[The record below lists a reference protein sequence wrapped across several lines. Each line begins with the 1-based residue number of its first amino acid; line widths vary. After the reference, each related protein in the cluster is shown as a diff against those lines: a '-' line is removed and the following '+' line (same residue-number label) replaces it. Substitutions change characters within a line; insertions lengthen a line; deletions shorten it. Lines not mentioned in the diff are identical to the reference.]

1 MAYFPHAYQKVLIAT
16 NGFYKA
22 GTVQDS
28 ATKLTEKGSI
38 DLTAGVVGVF
48 DAKSNKSILPAA
60 AGLPTKLNSGMV
72 YLAQGSFHTVDK
84 IGPFHGGYKESIKTK
99 GINPKYVSRF
109 YKVNPDSAQNQIIK
123 LGCDSAVTFYCNQ
136 TYRLRLDI
144 KGSPALR
151 FLTHNV
157 YKTLDGY
164 TGCCTGTS
172 TTELVDPTVVFL
184 TWKDQI
190 AADPILSQFV
200 SPKVWSSAAS
210 TTGTWSN
217 AGTTITV
224 ASATGIA
231 VGQKVTGTGLAEHTY
246 VTAVS
251 GTTITINKAATAA
264 GSTAAVVFWKEVLT
278 STYVPVT
285 VQGNIPNVRTHIDLA
300 GAYQDTQFGDCSFHP
315 MDHVELAPV
324 LIYPSVV
331 DSEGNPCTMQA
342 FCVTE
347 TQAPKVTNGLG
358 ETILRD
364 LILHKRYLQEPW
376 QQDPR
381 MREVLNDTS
390 LSEISRTS
398 LYTSYYI
405 LHNVPRNSNPSGT
418 LDADQYLIR
427 IVVASADADFEALF
441 NKILELGNGNTTVA
455 LETV

>member
-22 GTVQDS
+22 GTVADS
-28 ATKLTEKGSI
+28 ATKLTEKSSA

-48 DAKSNKSILPAA
+48 DSKTNKSILPAA
-60 AGLPTKLNSGMV
+60 GSLPTKLNSAMV

-109 YKVNPDSAQNQIIK
+109 YKVTPDSAQNQIIK
-123 LGCDSAVTFYCNQ
+123 LGCDSAVTFYCNK

-164 TGCCTGTS
+164 TGCCAGTS
-172 TTELVDPTVVFL
+172 TTDLVDPTVIFL
-184 TWKDQI
+184 AWKDQI

-200 SPKVWSSAAS
+200 APKVWTSAA
-210 TTGTWSN
+210 TPTGTWSL

-224 ASATGIA
+224 SSATGIA
-231 VGQKVTGTGLAEHTY
+231 VGQKVTGTGIAADTY

-251 GTTITINKAATAA
+251 GTTITISKAATAA
-264 GSTAAVVFWKEVLT
+264 GSTAALVFWKEVFT
-278 STYVPVT
+278 ATYVPVT
-285 VQGNIPNVRTHIDLA
+285 VQANIPNVRTHMDLV

-331 DSEGNPCTMQA
+331 DSEGNPCTMQS
-342 FCVTE
+342 FCVSE